1 MIKTFKVKGF
11 KNFKDELIFDF
22 TSGNYEYNTDA
33 IQDNLVKDSLIYG
46 DNASGKSNLGL
57 ALMDIVSHLTDK
69 HIRREEYDK
78 HYLNLDSDI
87 DIAEFEYTFQFDKD
101 ELIYRYKKSS
111 FLRLVEEIVLING
124 TPVIDSRQKNEREK
138 ATLKGTEHLTFD
150 FDTEDLSLVK
160 YIRNNTALNPK
171 TDKNVEVFLLFMDFV
186 NRMLSFD
193 SLDGNRYRGFKTGSE
208 SIASAIIETGNLSN
222 YNQFLKDLGIDYNL
236 FEKEVDGE
244 KQIYVKFDSGK
255 EVEFWGIMSKGT
267 RSLTLFFYWY
277 LSFEKEVRFVFMDE
291 FDAYFHN
298 DVSREII
305 KRLIKIRS
313 LQLVITTHN
322 TTNMSNTLLRP
333 DCYYI
338 IEDNEISN
346 LSNKTDMVIRKTQ
359 NLEKMY
365 RTGFFA
371 DVKN

>member
-69 HIRREEYDK
+69 HIREEEYDK
-78 HYLNLDSDI
+78 HYLNLDSDV

-124 TPVIDSRQKNEREK
+124 TTVIDSRQKNEREK
-138 ATLKGTEHLTFD
+138 ANLKGTEHLTFD

-171 TDKNVEVFLLFMDFV
+171 TDKNVEVFYF
-186 NRMLSFD
+186 
-193 SLDGNRYRGFKTGSE
+193 YGFC
-208 SIASAIIETGNLSN
+208 
-222 YNQFLKDLGIDYNL
+222 Q
-236 FEKEVDGE
+236 
-244 KQIYVKFDSGK
+244 
-255 EVEFWGIMSKGT
+255 
-267 RSLTLFFYWY
+267 
-277 LSFEKEVRFVFMDE
+277 
-291 FDAYFHN
+291 
-298 DVSREII
+298 
-305 KRLIKIRS
+305 
-313 LQLVITTHN
+313 
-322 TTNMSNTLLRP
+322 
-333 DCYYI
+333 
-338 IEDNEISN
+338 
-346 LSNKTDMVIRKTQ
+346 
-359 NLEKMY
+359 
-365 RTGFFA
+365 
-371 DVKN
+371 